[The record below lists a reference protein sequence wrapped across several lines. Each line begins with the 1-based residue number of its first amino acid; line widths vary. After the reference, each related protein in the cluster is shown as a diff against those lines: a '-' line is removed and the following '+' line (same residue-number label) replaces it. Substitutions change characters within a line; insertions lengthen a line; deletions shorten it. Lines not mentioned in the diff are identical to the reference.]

1 MPRISDATLRAQI
14 PTALLIGG
22 DQALLARCQAAAMD
36 VGIVVKACPVSMAA
50 ALAEERRPVVIV
62 VTASTYALAP
72 EGFEEIAR
80 DVVSTLVR
88 VDEAL
93 TDEELEAMLT
103 TAARESRKQR
113 SRQNTPGRYSLMPAD
128 EGASEPRS
136 ERWSIGVMTASRR

>member
-1 MPRISDATLRAQI
+1 MSDDRIFLTCVWVREVRILGPMPRISDATLRAQI

-80 DVVSTLVR
+80 
-88 VDEAL
+88 
-93 TDEELEAMLT
+93 
-103 TAARESRKQR
+103 
-113 SRQNTPGRYSLMPAD
+113 
-128 EGASEPRS
+128 
-136 ERWSIGVMTASRR
+136 